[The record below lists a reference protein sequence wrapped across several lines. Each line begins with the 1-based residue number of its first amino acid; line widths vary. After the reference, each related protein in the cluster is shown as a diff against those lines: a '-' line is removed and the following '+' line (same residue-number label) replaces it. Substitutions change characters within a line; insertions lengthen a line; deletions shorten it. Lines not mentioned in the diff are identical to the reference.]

1 MAGRPSKLT
10 PELQKTITE
19 AIVIGATYQAAAEYA
34 GISYDAFNEWMKR
47 TGKQYVEFRQSVM
60 KANAQARVNLVAKI
74 QMSAKKGDWRAA
86 AWILERRFRDEY
98 GAQLN
103 VKAEIE
109 HSWRDEAKQYGLN
122 PDAMV
127 ENLFAKVQLHDP
139 SLNSDTQPQ

>member
-34 GISYDAFNEWMKR
+34 GIAYDTFHEWMKDER
-47 TGKQYVEFRQSVM
+47 PKFRAFSEAIRQ
-60 KANAQARVNLVAKI
+60 ANAQCRIRLLAKI
-74 QMSAKKGDWRAA
+74 QGADDWRSK

-127 ENLFAKVQLHDP
+127 ENLFAKVQAHDP
-139 SLNSDTQPQ
+139 SLNSDT